1 MARLGISIYNILLA
15 LWVGG
20 IAIFSFLITP
30 IIFKGFERD
39 TASAIVD
46 KLFPFYFPY
55 NLIISLA
62 ALVSFLLVAKFQT
75 GIAGKLSFALI
86 IAAIVINAF
95 ITFKLY
101 PDIKRTKAA
110 ITSFEQTSSESLERK
125 EFRRL
130 HGISAVLNLLL
141 LIDGISLIVI
151 NSGRKLMVSP

>member
-1 MARLGISIYNILLA
+1 MARLVISIYNILLA

-30 IIFKGFERD
+30 ILFKGFERD

-75 GIAGKLSFALI
+75 GIARKLSFALI

-151 NSGRKLMVSP
+151 NSGRKLK

>member
-1 MARLGISIYNILLA
+1 MSKLGISIYNILLA

-30 IIFKGFERD
+30 VIFKGFERD

-55 NLIISLA
+55 NLIISIA
-62 ALVSFLLVAKFQT
+62 ALLCFFFFTNLQS
-75 GIAGKLSFALI
+75 GISKKISLGLI

-95 ITFKLY
+95 ITFKIY
-101 PDIKRTKAA
+101 PDVKKVKATIA
-110 ITSFEQTSSESLERK
+110 SFEQTSSESLERK
-125 EFRRL
+125 EFRKL

-141 LIDGISLIVI
+141 LIDGIALIVI
-151 NSGRKLMVSP
+151 SSVPKE

>member
-1 MARLGISIYNILLA
+1 MSRLKISIYNILLA

-20 IAIFSFLITP
+20 MAIFTFLITP
-30 IIFKGFERD
+30 VIFKGFERD

-55 NLIISLA
+55 NLIISLT

-75 GIAGKLSFALI
+75 GIARQLSLGLI

-101 PDIKRTKAA
+101 PDVRKVKAT
-110 ITSFEQTSSESLERK
+110 ITSFEQTSPESLERK
-125 EFRRL
+125 EFRKL

-141 LIDGISLIVI
+141 LIDGVTLIVI
-151 NSGRKLMVSP
+151 NSVPRE

>member
-1 MARLGISIYNILLA
+1 MARLGIGTYNILLA

-30 IIFKGFERD
+30 AIFKGFGRD

-46 KLFPFYFPY
+46 KLFPVYLPY

-62 ALVSFLLVAKFQT
+62 ALVCFIAVTNFQP
-75 GIAGKLSFALI
+75 GIYRKISLALI
-86 IAAIVINAF
+86 IAAIVINALVS
-95 ITFKLY
+95 FKLY
-101 PDIKRTKAA
+101 PDIRKTKAA
-110 ITSFEQTSSESLERK
+110 ITSFEQTSPESSIRK

-141 LIDGISLIVI
+141 LIDGIALIVI
-151 NSGRKLMVSP
+151 SSVCIREPM